1 MFSLAT
7 LGKAVALPR
16 RCVGSA
22 RAKIVEEGGEPA
34 VGMGRRPAR
43 RKDPKGPEK
52 KRENEGGGVGHSGK
66 RRVGYGVGDLVQR
79 SSSGSKLIAS
89 TSGSKIFIRAWPC
102 RCLLSLPCWCARSV
116 FYHLGPLPHPG
127 CPQYRLPALHSESL
141 EEAMSRRKVARRDA

>member
-1 MFSLAT
+1 MGAGRGDGEKT
-7 LGKAVALPR
+7 CEAKRPQR
-16 RCVGSA
+16 A
-22 RAKIVEEGGEPA
+22 R
-34 VGMGRRPAR
+34 
-43 RKDPKGPEK
+43 K

-66 RRVGYGVGDLVQR
+66 RRVGCGVGDLVQR

-127 CPQYRLPALHSESL
+127 CPQYRLPALHSESF
-141 EEAMSRRKVARRDA
+141 EEAMSRRKVARRDAEDEGKERNDQLQRQAT